1 MPICV
6 IEKVPGNDAAYVP
19 HLPGCVATASTKS
32 EVLNEI
38 REAVAFHIEGL
49 REYGEPVPEPQTT
62 AAAVD
67 VGVLAGDRSMFRG
80 LGYGL
85 GRE

>member
-19 HLPGCVATASTKS
+19 HLPGYVATANTKS
-32 EVLNEI
+32 EVLNGI
-38 REAVAFHIEGL
+38 REAIAFHIESL
-49 REYGEPVPEPQTT
+49 WEHGEPVPEPLTT

-67 VGVLAGDRSMFRG
+67 VGVLAAV
-80 LGYGL
+80 
-85 GRE
+85 

>member
-6 IEKVPGNDAAYVP
+6 IEKVPGNAAAYVP

-38 REAVAFHIEGL
+38 REAVASHIEGL

-80 LGYGL
+80 LG
-85 GRE
+85 

>member
-1 MPICV
+1 MPICPQV
-6 IEKVPGNDAAYVP
+6 RGSKRCPATPAAYVP

-49 REYGEPVPEPQTT
+49 REYGEPVPEPLTT

-67 VGVLAGDRSMFRG
+67 VGVLAAV
-80 LGYGL
+80 
-85 GRE
+85 